1 MDLEKILKSQGYTD
15 EQIQAIMSAMKENSI
30 YTSDVE
36 NPGEE
41 IRKLQDENDR
51 LKTEK
56 EKKPE
61 KVKET
66 DPALNEM
73 VKQMREEVKKTKLA
87 AVAMISLTKAGAK
100 DVDYLMYKAE
110 NDGELQKLNVGEDGK
125 INGVDEMVS
134 GLQKNYAAYFV
145 DADKDKETLV
155 RAQVKKLEVGQ
166 MPDEEPQTLEE
177 AIAQK
182 YSGEE

>member
-1 MDLEKILKSQGYTD
+1 
-15 EQIQAIMSAMKENSI
+15 
-30 YTSDVE
+30 
-36 NPGEE
+36 
-41 IRKLQDENDR
+41 
-51 LKTEK
+51 
-56 EKKPE
+56 
-61 KVKET
+61 
-66 DPALNEM
+66 
-73 VKQMREEVKKTKLA
+73 
-87 AVAMISLTKAGAK
+87 
-100 DVDYLMYKAE
+100 
-110 NDGELQKLNVGEDGK
+110 
-125 INGVDEMVS
+125 MVS

>member
-1 MDLEKILKSQGYTD
+1 
-15 EQIQAIMSAMKENSI
+15 
-30 YTSDVE
+30 
-36 NPGEE
+36 
-41 IRKLQDENDR
+41 
-51 LKTEK
+51 
-56 EKKPE
+56 
-61 KVKET
+61 
-66 DPALNEM
+66 
-73 VKQMREEVKKTKLA
+73 MREEVKKTKLA